1 MDPLWFDE
9 KIKNILNVKNNKL
22 SWNIQLIRWVNVKEK
37 SLSQDSSTLSD
48 PSLSAKTCL
57 SRLKISIQD

>member
-22 SWNIQLIRWVNVKEK
+22 SWNIRTN
-37 SLSQDSSTLSD
+37 TLG
-48 PSLSAKTCL
+48 KCKG
-57 SRLKISIQD
+57 KISFSRFLHPK